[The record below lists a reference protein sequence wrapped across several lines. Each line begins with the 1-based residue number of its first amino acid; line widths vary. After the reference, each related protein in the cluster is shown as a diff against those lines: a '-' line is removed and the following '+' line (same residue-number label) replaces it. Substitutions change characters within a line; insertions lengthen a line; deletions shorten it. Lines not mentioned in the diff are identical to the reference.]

1 MEDLK
6 KIIAKNIQS
15 LRKEAGITQ
24 IELAERLNY
33 SDKAVSKWERGDSL
47 PDITVL
53 KHIADMFGV
62 TVDYLLNEEH
72 DLPELSVATKKLI
85 RKNRTIITLLATAL
99 VWLVATAAFVIL
111 GLLPYKTPMTWM
123 SFVVA
128 IPVSCIVLLVFN
140 SIWGR
145 NKFNYLIISVFIWST
160 LFTLFMTL
168 NIKNVYLLFI
178 LGIPSQLIIILWS
191 RLELGKRIK
200 KKSQENK

>member
-15 LRKEAGITQ
+15 LRKAAGVTQ

-33 SDKAVSKWERGDSL
+33 SDKAVSKWERGDSV

-53 KHIADMFGV
+53 KQLADMFGV

-72 DLPELSVATKKLI
+72 DLPELSASTKRMI
-85 RKNRTIITLLATAL
+85 RKNRFIITLLATAL
-99 VWLVATAAFVIL
+99 VWFVATAAFVIL
-111 GLLPYKTPMTWM
+111 GLLPYPLPKTWM

-128 IPVSCIVLLVFN
+128 VPVSSIVIIVFN

-145 NKFNYLIISVFIWST
+145 PKFNFLWISVLIWST
-160 LFTLFMTL
+160 LLTLFL
-168 NIKNVYLLFI
+168 LLEIKKVYLIFI
-178 LGIPSQLIIILWS
+178 LGIPSQVLVILWS
-191 RLELGKRIK
+191 RLEIGKKIK
-200 KKSQENK
+200 KDKTK